1 MRFPCRRTH
10 SDFLFPHCCYFRE
23 VIVHTEN
30 TGLHPKRIVS
40 AYGDLLA
47 LIGEQ
52 DKPEPLKLLPS
63 ALPESMLP
71 FPQTTIRHAL
81 AIYLLH
87 QDYIEEREI
96 IEDAY
101 TFLDNFIP
109 DEEYSIFRA
118 LQSSMETRGRLESRD
133 KDLSYTLMLLKART
147 GVIKKRRK
155 QSAQELKSLR
165 RIIGLPVKKSPYN
178 EEGTE
183 EIPELEL
190 NL

>member
-1 MRFPCRRTH
+1 MRFPCGRAH
-10 SDFLFPHCCYFRE
+10 PDFLFPCGCYFRE
-23 VIVHTEN
+23 VIVQTEN
-30 TGLHPKRIVS
+30 TGLHPKSIVS

-87 QDYIEEREI
+87 QDYIEERGI

-118 LQSSMETRGRLESRD
+118 LQSSMETRGRLESGD

-147 GVIKKRRK
+147 GAIKKRRK

-165 RIIGLPVKKSPYN
+165 RIIGLPGKKSPYS
-178 EEGTE
+178 EEDTE

>member
-1 MRFPCRRTH
+1 MQ
-10 SDFLFPHCCYFRE
+10 
-23 VIVHTEN
+23 TEN

-47 LIGEQ
+47 AIEGE
-52 DKPEPLKLLPS
+52 DRPKPLKLLPS

-71 FPQTTIRHAL
+71 HPQTTIRHAL

-109 DEEYSIFRA
+109 DEEYSIFHA

-133 KDLSYTLMLLKART
+133 KELSYTLMLLKART
-147 GVIKKRRK
+147 RAMKKRRK

-165 RIIGLPVKKSPYN
+165 RIIGLPSKKAPYN
-178 EEGTE
+178 EEDTE
-183 EIPELEL
+183 EILELEL

>member
-1 MRFPCRRTH
+1 MQTK
-10 SDFLFPHCCYFRE
+10 
-23 VIVHTEN
+23 N
-30 TGLHPKRIVS
+30 TVLHPKRIIS

-47 LIGEQ
+47 LIGEK

-63 ALPESMLP
+63 TLPESMLP
-71 FPQTTIRHAL
+71 FPQATIRHAL

-87 QDYIEEREI
+87 QDYIDEREI

-109 DEEYSIFRA
+109 DEEYGIFHA
-118 LQSSMETRGRLESRD
+118 LQSSMEKRGRLESGD

-147 GVIKKRRK
+147 RAIKKRRK

-165 RIIGLPVKKSPYN
+165 RIMGLAGKKSPYN
-178 EEGTE
+178 EEDTE